1 MADYTVRREE
11 SYEAGQEAIFKA
23 ALGAVDGL
31 GGKVLKQDAGA
42 GSIEAQ
48 FDKKIHGKVLGDR
61 TRAEI
66 AIGNSKNGVGRIA
79 VALYPVDPVGRKLQF
94 GARKGVPQKVLGW
107 FFAHLEHRL
116 GTGD

>member
-11 SYEAGQEAIFKA
+11 SYEAGLEAMFKA

-31 GGKVLKQDAGA
+31 QGKVLEQDEGA
-42 GSIEAQ
+42 GSIQAQ

-61 TRAEI
+61 TRAEV
-66 AIGNSKNGVGRIA
+66 AINHGENGAGRIT
-79 VALYPVDPVGRKLQF
+79 VAIYPVDPVGRKLQF
-94 GARKGVPQKVLGW
+94 GARKGVPQQVLTW

-116 GTGD
+116 